1 MRRRRDTP
9 DFTRSSKILRT
20 SYHPGAEERALADRL
35 LQSGRAP
42 EREALGQ
49 RLLGA
54 ICQKMRVPPVRLR
67 VIETPQPHTLR
78 GGRLAAKLYG
88 VYHFEEP
95 LIQIA
100 HFTAIR
106 EKVVAGKTFL
116 DTLLHEFMHHLDRKL
131 YRLPSTPHSPGF
143 YSRIEDLKAKL
154 CGPGRPVGSTAGA
167 ERWARPPR
175 DLLAALERAREEA
188 QHPPTA
194 GPAAPGPVA
203 EPGPR
208 RPRWTLPREGF
219 LFPETGATL
228 PPAAPAASAPGRTRP
243 PAKRASGGAAPASAP
258 IPQARPS
265 SSLQLALAFG
275 PDDPGP
281 AEAGKRRW

>member
-1 MRRRRDTP
+1 
-9 DFTRSSKILRT
+9 
-20 SYHPGAEERALADRL
+20 
-35 LQSGRAP
+35 
-42 EREALGQ
+42 
-49 RLLGA
+49 
-54 ICQKMRVPPVRLR
+54 
-67 VIETPQPHTLR
+67 
-78 GGRLAAKLYG
+78 
-88 VYHFEEP
+88 
-95 LIQIA
+95 
-100 HFTAIR
+100 
-106 EKVVAGKTFL
+106 
-116 DTLLHEFMHHLDRKL
+116 
-131 YRLPSTPHSPGF
+131 
-143 YSRIEDLKAKL
+143 LKAKL
-154 CGPGRPVGSTAGA
+154 CGPGRPVGSTAGE